1 MPGLTVGCT
10 LSALSS
16 VPIQID
22 GPDPVAMLT
31 VLQPLIAAPLYAGQS
46 LDDLANYASITGAG
60 NFTSTGGA
68 IVQTVVA
75 AGGNATAVD
84 APLAEG
90 DVAGFSVNVTDSI
103 GTEQTF
109 ASTFTTVQF
118 KSRLITTVGNEVE
131 VQLNPLV
138 PDEETIEV
146 VVSGGTVYDGTYTP
160 TAGDLRQASPYNFSN
175 TTRITYAGP
184 QAELAAGM
192 TLTVLEGLFTSTTQV
207 LDFTYQ
213 WSRDGVPISGATDRT
228 YDLVEADL
236 GAAITCAVLA
246 DDGSNPA
253 SPALSGPVTIP
264 SASAAPALTAT
275 RLFDPAIEQNT
286 QSAYF
291 FPAVD
296 LSAVPAGTP
305 LYLSITTRD
314 NATVFDVQS
323 LTVGGAAATAVA
335 GTVSNTSTARIM
347 AGFWKIGRP
356 QADTVDIE
364 ISYSEGIS
372 NSVKLTVFAVPG
384 ATGEF
389 DTANGQTGGTT
400 PMMLDLDTRQGAVVL
415 AAFVDEAGGILT
427 WAGVGNANTLQDT
440 SLRNHA
446 TAFASV
452 AVGQTPY
459 PLSITTTSATQKAG
473 SAVCIV

>member
-146 VVSGGTVYDGTYTP
+146 VISGGTVYDGTYTP
-160 TAGDLRQASPYNFSN
+160 TAGDLRQASPYNFPN
-175 TTRITYAGP
+175 TTQITYSGP
-184 QAELAAGM
+184 QAELAVGA
-192 TLTVLEGLFTSTTQV
+192 TLTVLEGLFTTLTGT
-207 LDFTYQ
+207 LNFTYQ
-213 WSRDGVPISGATDRT
+213 WRRGGVPISGATGRT
-228 YDLVEADL
+228 YVLVAADL
-236 GAAITCAVLA
+236 GATITCVVIAS
-246 DDGSNPA
+246 DGINPA
-253 SPALSGPVTIP
+253 ATVTSSAVNIPAGVTALSVQRIFNPPLEQSNLQVFTFP
-264 SASAAPALTAT
+264 SA
-275 RLFDPAIEQNT
+275 N
-286 QSAYF
+286 
-291 FPAVD
+291 

-305 LYLSITTRD
+305 LYLSVTARD
-314 NATVFDVQS
+314 NATDFSVLS
-323 LTVGGAAATAVA
+323 ITVDGAPASPVA
-335 GTVSNTSTARIM
+335 NSISDASGTRILVGFWQIPRPANGTV
-347 AGFWKIGRP
+347 P
-356 QADTVDIE
+356 
-364 ISYSEGIS
+364 ISVTFSESIA